1 MRKNI
6 TIGFTPAEYMR
17 LQGAAAL
24 SDVPLATY
32 VKMLIQQRQDDPA
45 ASLNKL
51 VLDRLGELLA
61 SVERLGSDQHRR
73 ATSPGALLPTMQL
86 SEVMSD
92 KLRERG
98 VPSSTI
104 RQVVA
109 VINQVQQSR

>member
-24 SDVPLATY
+24 SNVPLATY
-32 VKMLIQQRQDDPA
+32 VKMLIQQREDDPG
-45 ASLNKL
+45 ASPNKL
-51 VLDRLGELLA
+51 VLHRLDQLLA
-61 SVERLGSDQHRR
+61 GVRQLAAQESGPAKLPEPVVPT
-73 ATSPGALLPTMQL
+73 TSL

-109 VINQVQQSR
+109 VIDQVQQRR